1 MGRQVKLPDGVTSV
15 ETMGD
20 RDKRQ
25 AARLVDR
32 IIEEDAAW
40 PHVETNEHRFEGREF
55 TLGPREVGHVHRW
68 GIVDVPFTK
77 RLRESL
83 VEEGETEEHHVVP
96 ESGWTTRYVEG
107 DDDVEQAIWLLRL
120 SYLYHVNNLKKTPK
134 GAEMFAEIDVAEE
147 LDDLDVSDE
156 VRAAFERRGVIET

>member
-1 MGRQVKLPDGVTSV
+1 
-15 ETMGD
+15 MGD
-20 RDKRQ
+20 QDKRQ

-32 IIEEDAAW
+32 VIEEVAAW
-40 PHVETNEHRFEGREF
+40 PHVNTNEHRFEGREF

-77 RLRESL
+77 RLRDAL
-83 VEEGETEEHHVVP
+83 IEEDKTEEHHVVP
-96 ESGWTTRYVEG
+96 ESGWTTMYVEG
-107 DDDVEQAIWLLRL
+107 DGDVDRATWLLRL

-147 LDDLDVSDE
+147 LTELGISDG
-156 VRAAFERRGVIET
+156 VRAAFERRGVMES

>member
-1 MGRQVKLPDGVTSV
+1 
-15 ETMGD
+15 MGD

-32 IIEEDAAW
+32 IIEEVAAW
-40 PHVETNEHRFEGREF
+40 PRVETNEHRFEGREF

-83 VEEGETEEHHVVP
+83 VEEGKTEEHHVVP
-96 ESGWTTRYVEG
+96 ESGWTTRYVE
-107 DDDVEQAIWLLRL
+107 DDADVEQAIWLLRL
-120 SYLYHVNNLKKTPK
+120 SYLYHVTNLKKTPK
-134 GAEMFAEIDVAEE
+134 GAEMFAEIDVADE
-147 LDDLDVSDE
+147 LDELDTSEE
-156 VRAAFERRGVIET
+156 VRAAFERRGLSQ